1 MSSATINRHQELIDK
16 LPPASTLILHDIGW
30 EEYEELLDALGEAT
44 GLRISYDQGTLQ
56 IMTLSTRH
64 EKYARLIDNLISLFS
79 ITMRIKVLCYGSA
92 TMKKQDK
99 LRGAEPDSCFY
110 VQNADVVGR
119 KSDIDFSVD
128 PPPDIV
134 VEVDLGH
141 DSLSKFPVY
150 SALGV
155 PEIWRYDGEFMTIYH
170 LVEQRYVTSSASRA
184 LPVLSSD
191 TLTRFLSRSHGED
204 QYEVLLAF
212 ENWLHDYEQEQ

>member
-1 MSSATINRHQELIDK
+1 MMSTATINLHQELIDK
-16 LPPASTLILHDIGW
+16 LPPASTLILRDIGW
-30 EEYEELLDALGEAT
+30 EEYEELLDALGEAK

-64 EKYARLIDNLISLFS
+64 EKYARLIDNLVSLFS

-110 VQNADVVGR
+110 VQNADLVGR
-119 KSDIDFSVD
+119 KSDIDFSID

-141 DSLSKFPVY
+141 DSISKFPVY

-155 PEIWRYDGEFMTIYH
+155 PEIWRYDGELMTIYH
-170 LVEQRYVTSSASRA
+170 LVQERYVTAPASRA
-184 LPVLSSD
+184 LPALSTN
-191 TLTRFLSRSHGED
+191 TLTEFLSRNNNED

-212 ENWLHDYEQEQ
+212 ENWLQVQEH